1 MSEIK
6 GRYRYIELIDEFN
19 NRVLFSVAIP
29 SLEKEV
35 FLGMWK
41 QLGEMLYE
49 KQDIDKHTS
58 YRIKL
63 SGIQYF

>member
-6 GRYRYIELIDEFN
+6 GRYMELSDECN
-19 NRVLFSVAIP
+19 NRILFSAAIP
-29 SLEKEV
+29 VLDKEV
-35 FLGMWK
+35 FLGMWN
-41 QLGEMLYE
+41 QLGEMLYN
-49 KQDIDKHTS
+49 KQDTDKHTS

>member
-6 GRYRYIELIDEFN
+6 GRYLELIDECN
-19 NRVLFSVAIP
+19 SRIIFSAAIP
-29 SLEKEV
+29 ALEKEM
-35 FLGMWK
+35 FLEMWK

-49 KQDIDKHTS
+49 KQDIDKYTS

>member
-1 MSEIK
+1 MSDIK
-6 GRYRYIELIDEFN
+6 GRYLELIDECN
-19 NRVLFSVAIP
+19 SRIIFSAAIP
-29 SLEKEV
+29 TLEKEM

-49 KQDIDKHTS
+49 KQNIEKYIS

-63 SGIQYF
+63 SGIQHF